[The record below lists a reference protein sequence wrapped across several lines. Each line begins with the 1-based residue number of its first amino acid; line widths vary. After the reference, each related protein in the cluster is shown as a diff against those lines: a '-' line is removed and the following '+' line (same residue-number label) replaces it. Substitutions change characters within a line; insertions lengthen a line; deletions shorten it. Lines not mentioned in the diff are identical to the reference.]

1 MATLSHKG
9 CSRQFRISIVL
20 FVVGFI
26 TIIYLHKN
34 EFLITSTYKSE
45 TTSTRQSETTSTRQ
59 SETTSTRQ
67 SETTPTR
74 QSATTSTRQ
83 PETTST
89 HQLGTTSTN
98 ESETVSTY
106 KSETTSTISI
116 NITSSPLRTGKIVL
130 LFWSKYFGGSP
141 SFFEVNLP
149 KGDKEGEC
157 PVACEVTSDH
167 QRAKDA
173 NGFIVHSRD
182 PYPLPPS
189 KDVPWILTGLEN
201 PVYTPVLSDG
211 NYMSQFQLSRSY
223 RLDSDFPTPL
233 FTKPNLDPPVPFEK
247 RTGGI
252 IATFS
257 HCEPVRTAYLRH
269 LMKHVHVDSYGGC
282 LHNKDGM
289 VGRWAPNHIESKQDV
304 EKSYKFV
311 IVFFNQDCDYYV
323 DEKILNALNV
333 GAIPVVMSTD
343 KIYDFLPGNLKNAII
358 NVRDFK
364 SPKELAERLKF
375 LMNNKIEYNKFLEWK
390 VKGLGHINDTVIG
403 RYWESKFRQ
412 WCYVCQGVADG
423 KGHKEGLKPDF
434 CKPRDYKDLGIT
446 P

>member
-9 CSRQFRISIVL
+9 CSMQFRISIVF
-20 FVVGFI
+20 FVVGFT
-26 TIIYLHKN
+26 TIIYLYKN
-34 EFLITSTYKSE
+34 EFVIKYAPASE
-45 TTSTRQSETTSTRQ
+45 TTFTHQPEI
-59 SETTSTRQ
+59 
-67 SETTPTR
+67 TPTNK
-74 QSATTSTRQ
+74 SETTSTRQ

-89 HQLGTTSTN
+89 HQIGTTSTN
-98 ESETVSTY
+98 ESKTVSTY
-106 KSETTSTISI
+106 KSETTSTIAI

-130 LFWSKYFGGSP
+130 LFWSKFFGASP
-141 SFFEVNLP
+141 ASFEVNLP

-167 QRAKDA
+167 QRAKEA

-189 KDVPWILTGLEN
+189 KDVPWILTGMEN
-201 PVYTPVLSDG
+201 PVYTPILSDG
-211 NYMSQFQLSRSY
+211 NFMSQFQLSRSY

-247 RTGGI
+247 KTGGI
-252 IATFS
+252 IATLS
-257 HCEPVRTAYLRH
+257 NCEAVRTAYIRH
-269 LMKHVHVDSYGGC
+269 LMEHVHVDSYGGC
-282 LHNKDGM
+282 LHNKDGI
-289 VGRWAPNHIESKQDV
+289 VGRWAPNFREAKQDV
-304 EKSYKFV
+304 EKLYKFV

-323 DEKILNALNV
+323 DEKILNALNA
-333 GAIPVVMSTD
+333 GAVPVVMSTD
-343 KIYDFLPGNLKNAII
+343 KINDFLPGNLKNAII

-375 LMNNKIEYNKFLEWK
+375 LMNNKTEYNKFLEWK

-403 RYWESKFRQ
+403 RFWESKFRQ
-412 WCYVCQGVADG
+412 WCYVCQGVSDG

-434 CKPRDYKDLGIT
+434 CKTREYEDWGIT
-446 P
+446 PL